1 MGQPK
6 AITAKKTKCR
16 VALKPELKNDM
27 VKKKPA
33 FHWNK
38 PPKPEVKTTFFE
50 SKREDWFEPPE
61 SDSVAIP
68 GLQIADFTVSRARVR
83 GRSRKVSLDE
93 NSLLSVDLG
102 SCKTQSPLE
111 LCSSKTEPATNPT
124 DLSAANQIKASHA
137 NNVDTNTP
145 ITSPSN
151 SPFGDYHQSVN
162 SSGLLMPIHD
172 SLFSDI
178 FYSSSDDEEVE
189 PEVQTNVSWTMQN
202 PQCAVGVDPRELL
215 ARRCLQEIG
224 KPKDN
229 NNQEPSTSLV
239 VFSMTNNNNNDNSK
253 KQLENK
259 GFPISN
265 LEQNNPFDRTIV
277 GGDVFSSA
285 LRKRDCSDTENI
297 KTNKIATTVKQVKQ
311 PQSARSRID
320 RMSLKQISDDQHG
333 LAEDGDGES
342 DEGQDVIDVNWPTRS
357 DLNHIQKELAD
368 ARAKRIAYMA
378 LIMALDNIKL
388 GIPW

>member
-6 AITAKKTKCR
+6 ANTAKKTKCR

-50 SKREDWFEPPE
+50 AKREDWFETPE
-61 SDSVAIP
+61 SDSLSIP

-93 NSLLSVDLG
+93 NSLLSVDLS
-102 SCKTQSPLE
+102 SCKTQS
-111 LCSSKTEPATNPT
+111 AT
-124 DLSAANQIKASHA
+124 DLSAANQIKVSHA
-137 NNVDTNTP
+137 NNVDINSP
-145 ITSPSN
+145 ITSPSI

-202 PQCAVGVDPRELL
+202 LQCAVGVDPRELL

-297 KTNKIATTVKQVKQ
+297 KTNKIATTVKKVKH
-311 PQSARSRID
+311 PQSERSRID

-333 LAEDGDGES
+333 LAEDGDGEG